1 MKNLKFYLLASSAI
15 LITATIA
22 HGSDEDSGYLSDCSG
37 RSTPVYLSD
46 CSGRSIP
53 VYAAKEDADLS
64 EDAGFSVEE
73 RMKHH
78 YEAQLSISEK
88 RKLENELEKLR
99 LKRIK
104 EDVHACFVREEAELL
119 SALEKLRASHEECMG
134 DLEQGIK
141 DAKHETEMTL
151 DISAYSQYIVT
162 VLTGIEAFRQD
173 PKADIDESTLFVAM
187 KQLSE
192 SNLRKLMHIQTLC
205 DGMDQLKYNA
215 LRTLVIA
222 KSCGLYAHV
231 HVHQAVAKINILVLA
246 HDINETRK
254 LLDTLNAD
262 LNEKAFKRKHQI
274 LASDKMKN
282 LQAQIWKKANLDKP
296 AQDISS
302 DVARILDGTFI
313 PFVNYPIMPPELSA
327 LDITRLVANHPEAAG
342 ITILI
347 AQVIT
352 ELKTS
357 HLTTEE
363 TAHLSNLERE
373 IAQGMSDL
381 DSARKETK
389 MYKLME
395 ALSAAVKNAENHQD
409 DKLAAT
415 KATIGTL
422 LYDMKSREEF
432 KVLGMFVQDE
442 KASRAIIE
450 QAEALVA

>member
-1 MKNLKFYLLASSAI
+1 
-15 LITATIA
+15 
-22 HGSDEDSGYLSDCSG
+22 
-37 RSTPVYLSD
+37 
-46 CSGRSIP
+46 
-53 VYAAKEDADLS
+53 
-64 EDAGFSVEE
+64 
-73 RMKHH
+73 
-78 YEAQLSISEK
+78 
-88 RKLENELEKLR
+88 
-99 LKRIK
+99 
-104 EDVHACFVREEAELL
+104 
-119 SALEKLRASHEECMG
+119 
-134 DLEQGIK
+134 
-141 DAKHETEMTL
+141 
-151 DISAYSQYIVT
+151 
-162 VLTGIEAFRQD
+162 
-173 PKADIDESTLFVAM
+173 
-187 KQLSE
+187 
-192 SNLRKLMHIQTLC
+192 
-205 DGMDQLKYNA
+205 
-215 LRTLVIA
+215 
-222 KSCGLYAHV
+222 
-231 HVHQAVAKINILVLA
+231 
-246 HDINETRK
+246 
-254 LLDTLNAD
+254 
-262 LNEKAFKRKHQI
+262 
-274 LASDKMKN
+274 